1 MAFDDDSAP
10 KRGCVVLEGAPAA
23 GGRSERDTLDY
34 VGAMIVDL
42 RRLAEAAGSERLAT
56 LLALAQHEVR
66 VLLAGPARGDQGDRS
81 DTSWLP

>member
-10 KRGCVVLEGAPAA
+10 NRGSVVLDGAPAA
-23 GGRSERDTLDY
+23 RGRSQRDTLDY

-42 RRLAEAAGSERLAT
+42 RRLAETAGSERLAT

-66 VLLAGPARGDQGDRS
+66 VLLAGPVGGDQGERS